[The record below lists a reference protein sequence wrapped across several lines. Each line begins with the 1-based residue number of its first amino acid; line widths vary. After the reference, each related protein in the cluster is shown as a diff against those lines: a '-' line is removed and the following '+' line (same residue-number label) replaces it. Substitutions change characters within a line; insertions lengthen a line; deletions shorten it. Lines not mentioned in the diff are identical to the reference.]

1 MFLSCVGLKL
11 RMCGIYQYV
20 LRPVAIEGNIDAK
33 HSCTDLAIL
42 ISEPGPTAVPDPDR
56 VWTAPDRHSLKQ

>member
-33 HSCTDLAIL
+33 WLAAAYL
-42 ISEPGPTAVPDPDR
+42 GFLCLEPSRCYIGTP
-56 VWTAPDRHSLKQ
+56 